1 MYIKK
6 GRSTKLFERVIPITK
21 TRSKEKN
28 PDSDFVDI
36 KHTDKHFD
44 NLQNQNTSMAIK
56 GKPVKNLQTESRP
69 SKHLLVLKTS
79 STRLHRN
86 NFTSSKTS

>member
-1 MYIKK
+1 MKESF
-6 GRSTKLFERVIPITK
+6 RSQKLDLKR
-21 TRSKEKN
+21 KEYHIN

-36 KHTDKHFD
+36 KHPDTHFD

-86 NFTSSKTS
+86 NFMSSKAS